1 MTLKIVPKD
10 EPAIMYSFPNIQT
23 NLHEF
28 ITIIVEA
35 VCFCNYF
42 AFTYCR
48 NMQSCVIYYVN
59 QFVFWGTNEKKL
71 T

>member
-1 MTLKIVPKD
+1 M
-10 EPAIMYSFPNIQT
+10 
-23 NLHEF
+23 
-28 ITIIVEA
+28 IIVEA